1 MSNANLPALELTRGS
16 KASMI
21 LWVLSKR
28 LKFLGS
34 DELKEIVVGKVKMK
48 ALAAT
53 ARPVDAIEL
62 LEFFGLEQVQ
72 SEWRLWKE
80 RLTRL
85 GKVFKDDSELDSFL
99 LTFFREE
106 VMQRDG
112 YQCFICGKPLSP
124 LMVSLHHIF
133 WDKDLFSNVPSNLI
147 TLCVECHVKI
157 GCGEVKQQDE

>member
-1 MSNANLPALELTRGS
+1 MSSVNLLNSTRTS

-28 LKFLGS
+28 LKFLGR
-34 DELKEIVVGKVKMK
+34 DELKEIVVAKVEMK

-53 ARPVDAIEL
+53 ARPIDAVEL

-72 SEWRLWKE
+72 SEWRLWRE

-85 GKVFKDDSELDSFL
+85 GRVFKDDSEFNGFL
-99 LTFFREE
+99 LSFFREE

-112 YQCFICGKPLSP
+112 YECFICGKPLSP

-133 WDKDLFSNVPSNLI
+133 WDKDILYNVPSNLI
-147 TLCVECHVKI
+147 TFCSECHEKV
-157 GCGEVKQQDE
+157 GCKEN

>member
-1 MSNANLPALELTRGS
+1 MSDVSLLEFSRGS

-34 DELKEIVVGKVKMK
+34 GELKEIIVAKVKMK

-53 ARPVDAIEL
+53 ARPIDAVEL

-72 SEWRLWKE
+72 SEWRLWRE
-80 RLTRL
+80 RLSKL
-85 GKVFKDDSELDSFL
+85 GRAFKDDLELDRFL

-112 YQCFICGKPLSP
+112 YQCFSCGRSLSP

-133 WDKDLFSNVPSNLI
+133 WDEGILYNVPSNLV
-147 TLCVECHVKI
+147 TLCVECHGKI
-157 GCGEVKQQDE
+157 GCGEAI